1 MSCFI
6 ENITLEFA
14 PSSFLLEEVA
24 GKYLS
29 NSLYCTVCVEIY
41 IYDSYYLFATSVRS
55 TQNCLLRTNQKVAL
69 WKLDILKKFGEFNR
83 KRSD

>member
-1 MSCFI
+1 MSGFI

-29 NSLYCTVCVEIY
+29 NSLNCTVCVE
-41 IYDSYYLFATSVRS
+41 IYDSYYLFATSMRS
-55 TQNCLLRTNQKVAL
+55 TQNCLLRTNQKVSL

-83 KRSD
+83 KRHD